1 MRVVAIMNI
10 LLKIL
15 YFIDRYIV
23 IVIISLSIF
32 ILPII
37 SNISWEIIILMLIS
51 FWTGVGLG
59 EEIRKEK

>member
-1 MRVVAIMNI
+1 MNI